1 MNNYRTLET
10 ASCIFRLDGV
20 LVDTLDLHEKV
31 WKKIAEIQSLPVPT
45 TKQVMQSLHM
55 APIVALNKVFEWD
68 VEGQQALE
76 ISLKHS
82 LLVADT
88 FREAELEALPGAKN
102 LLLELTGNEIPAAV
116 ISNIPPEVVEDVLEK
131 ADLLVGLFPLPHML
145 IVFLGLHICLPSY
158 VCFCLWLE
166 PC

>member
-1 MNNYRTLET
+1 
-10 ASCIFRLDGV
+10 
-20 LVDTLDLHEKV
+20 
-31 WKKIAEIQSLPVPT
+31 
-45 TKQVMQSLHM
+45 M

-116 ISNIPPEVVEDVLEK
+116 ISNIPPEVVQDVLEK

-145 IVFLGLHICLPSY
+145 IVFLGFHICLPSY
-158 VCFCLWLE
+158 VYFCLWLE